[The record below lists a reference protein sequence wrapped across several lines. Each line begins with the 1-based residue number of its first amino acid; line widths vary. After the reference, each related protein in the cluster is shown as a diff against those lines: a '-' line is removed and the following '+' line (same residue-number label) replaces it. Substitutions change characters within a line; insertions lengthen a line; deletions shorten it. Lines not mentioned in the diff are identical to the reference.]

1 LDRPTIRLL
10 HVTTVPMSLTFL
22 TGQVGY
28 VKARGFEVR
37 AVSSPGKE
45 LGEFAAREGVRAD
58 PVPMSRAIS
67 PFADLV
73 ALHRLVAK
81 LREWRPHI
89 VHSHTP
95 KGGLL
100 GMIAAWLARVPVR
113 VYHIRGLPFVTASG
127 ARRSLLRWTEKVS
140 CRLAHRVLCVSHSV
154 RDTAV
159 TEGLCPAQKVIVLA
173 GGSGNG
179 IDAAGRFNPQRVE
192 PGTRGTVRAAYGIPT
207 DAQVIGFVGRL
218 VRDKGIV
225 ELAHAWRVLREE
237 FPNVRLLLVGPVEPR
252 DPVPPQVIQSL
263 RSDPRAHLT
272 GENWDTP
279 PLYAAMDVVVLPSY
293 REGFPNVPLEAAAMG
308 LPVVTTLV
316 PGCTDAV
323 LDGVTGMLVPAGD
336 DGSLAAALRLYLR
349 DPDLRRRHGAAGRR
363 RVLAEF
369 RQEVIW
375 EALYQEYQRLLAAA
389 GL

>member
-1 LDRPTIRLL
+1 
-10 HVTTVPMSLTFL
+10 MSLTFL

-28 VKARGFEVR
+28 MKARGFEVR

-45 LGEFAAREGVRAD
+45 LAEFAAREGVRAD

-67 PFADLV
+67 PFDDLV

-81 LREWRPHI
+81 LREWRPHV

-100 GMIAAWLARVPVR
+100 GMIGAWLARVPVR

-154 RDTAV
+154 RDAAV

-179 IDAAGRFNPQRVE
+179 IDAEGRFNPQRVE
-192 PGTRGTVRAAYGIPT
+192 PGTRETVRATYGIPP

-225 ELAHAWRVLREE
+225 ELADAWRLLREA
-237 FPNVRLLLVGPVEPR
+237 FPNLRLLLVGPVELR
-252 DPVPPQVIQSL
+252 DPVPPEVIQSL
-263 RSDPRAHLT
+263 RSDPRVHLT

-279 PLYAAMDVVVLPSY
+279 PLYAAMDVVVLPSH

-308 LPVVTTLV
+308 LPVVTTTV

-323 LDGVTGMLVPAGD
+323 RHGVTGMIVPAGD

-349 DPDLRRRHGAAGRR
+349 DPDLRRRHGVAGRG

-375 EALYQEYQRLLAAA
+375 EALYQEYRRLLAAA